1 MTNNFKTVYRKI
13 LLEIPL
19 MIFSFGVIGAILYFV
34 IHYNNVVDELN
45 LDPNFVYQT
54 LNHQYTILL
63 YQAVIGAA
71 NGAAIFIFTEIYILL
86 C

>member
-54 LNHQYTILL
+54 LNH
-63 YQAVIGAA
+63 
-71 NGAAIFIFTEIYILL
+71 
-86 C
+86 